1 MNNIYTLFFRLL
13 DQDIVEP
20 SFDKK
25 LFIRLSKEIVDQEY
39 FSFIKMR
46 NGGYFCNYGIQF
58 YSISDQIDYQ
68 SIFYLND
75 LLRNEFGSIISDM
88 FFIGQDIFGNQ
99 FGMKKKGYYLFN
111 IETGDIEFLAKCFD
125 DLLEVIYYNLS
136 YYSGKELIAE
146 WVMRNNKFIA
156 SDRFAPKIPFVLGGD
171 YTIDNI
177 YSLNCIL
184 NIRNNANIAKQV
196 HNLPDGTNFKIEIT

>member
-13 DQDIVEP
+13 DQDIDDP
-20 SFDKK
+20 PLDNN

-46 NGGYFCNYGIQF
+46 NGGFFCNYGIQF
-58 YSISDQIDYQ
+58 YSVSDKADFQ

-75 LLRNEFGSIISDM
+75 LIRNEYGSITSDM

-99 FGMKKKGYYLFN
+99 FGMNKTGCYLFN
-111 IETGDIEFLAKCFD
+111 IETGDIKFLAKYFD
-125 DLLEVIYYNLS
+125 DLLEVIYHNLS
-136 YYSGKELIAE
+136 YYSGMELIAE
-146 WVMRNNKFIA
+146 WVKRNNKFTA
-156 SDRFAPKIPFVLGGD
+156 SDRFTPKIPFVLGGD

-177 YSLNCIL
+177 YSMNSIL
-184 NIRNNANIAKQV
+184 NIRYNANIAKQV
-196 HNLPDGTNFKIEIT
+196 HNIPDGTNFKIEIT